1 MGLDIPFPIGLLV
14 SGIGFGWAFDSF
26 SDRDLPP
33 FACLNVNLRGAVLLV
48 FEAIRLILGG
58 RPSAIRPDAGSSAG
72 VAGRPAGKW
81 R

>member
-33 FACLNVNLRGAVLLV
+33 FACLNVNLRERCCWSL
-48 FEAIRLILGG
+48 RQLG
-58 RPSAIRPDAGSSAG
+58 
-72 VAGRPAGKW
+72 
-81 R
+81 